1 MGRARLPVAALP
13 TALLSPLGLPVGQ
26 CSELRGPIGPQMT
39 APALGKMSGVTV
51 PLIPGGLVLNG
62 DPAAPLLGVTAGISF
77 LVFLA
82 LDCN

>member
-13 TALLSPLGLPVGQ
+13 TALLNPLGLPVGQ
-26 CSELRGPIGPQMT
+26 RIELRGPIGLRMT
-39 APALGKMSGVTV
+39 APALGKMSGITV
-51 PLIPGGLVLNG
+51 PPTPGGIVLHG
-62 DPAAPLLGVTAGISF
+62 DPAAPLLGVAAGISF